1 MHTVT
6 IKKDRIASLERR
18 HPWIFSRGIISDT
31 SKIPEGSV
39 VQVVD
44 KQGKIYGVGHFQ
56 SGSIMVRV
64 LSFTEAIIDKTFFT
78 HKIQSA
84 YQSRIQYGI
93 KTISTNAYRLIHGEG
108 DGLPGLII
116 DIYNTVAV
124 VQAHSIGMYLSL
136 DLIQSALLEVFA
148 KQLTHIY
155 VKSGSTLPTDFGHE
169 VKDYL
174 IYGNDLAEITVLEH
188 EVPFHIDF
196 VMGQKTGFFLDQREN
211 RLKLMQHCKDKKV
224 LNLFC
229 YTGGFSMYALAGG
242 CTEVTSVDVSASAMD
257 LVERNYK
264 LGGYTNKHTGV
275 TDNVMSYLQDVAD
288 HSFDIVVVDPPAFA
302 KSLKKRH
309 NAVQAYKR
317 LNAKAMSKVRP
328 GGYLFTFS
336 CSQVVDFQLF
346 YDTIVAASIDHGSTV
361 RVLERL
367 HQGADHPTNIY
378 HPEGHYLKGLI
389 LQIG

>member
-31 SKIPEGSV
+31 TKISEGSV

-44 KQGKIYGVGHFQ
+44 KLGKVYGVGHFQ

-64 LSFTEAIIDKTFFT
+64 LSFTESLIDKSFYAK
-78 HKIQSA
+78 KIASA
-84 YQSRIQYGI
+84 YQSRIQYDI
-93 KTISTNAYRLIHGEG
+93 ISPNTNAYRLIHGEG

-116 DIYNTVAV
+116 DIYHTVAV

-136 DLIQSALLEVFA
+136 DLIQSALLEVLA
-148 KQLTHIY
+148 NQLTDIY
-155 VKSGSTLPTDFGHE
+155 VKSGATLPTDFGHE
-169 VKDYL
+169 VKDHFM
-174 IYGNDLAEITVLEH
+174 YGNGLTGINVLEH
-188 EVPFHIDF
+188 GVPFHIDF
-196 VMGQKTGFFLDQREN
+196 VTGQKTGFFLDQREN
-211 RLKLMQHCKDKKV
+211 RLHLMKHSKGKKV

-229 YTGGFSMYALAGG
+229 YTGGFSMYALVGG
-242 CTEVTSVDVSASAMD
+242 ASEVTSVDVSASAME
-257 LVERNYK
+257 LVERNFQ
-264 LGGYTNKHTGV
+264 LGGYTTKHNSI
-275 TDNVMSYLQDVAD
+275 TDNVMSYLQDCED
-288 HSFDIVVVDPPAFA
+288 QSYDIVVVDPPAFA

-328 GGYLFTFS
+328 GGYLYTFS
-336 CSQVVDFQLF
+336 CSQVVDSQLF
-346 YDTIVAASIDHGSTV
+346 YDTIVAASIEHGNNV
-361 RVLERL
+361 RVLDRL
-367 HQGADHPTNIY
+367 NQGADHPTNIY